1 MKAARPRLT
10 YLARS
15 AREGDLG
22 RVSPHY
28 NMDMDGLSDQW
39 LVRAARSGDGPAFA
53 ALVSRH
59 YPLLLASCRR
69 MLANVDLARDAAQE
83 AALRAMLGLDHLR
96 DDARFGPWLVGIG
109 LNVCR
114 GLLGT
119 GRRQV
124 SFEALREGGQL
135 AEPMADHDEPV
146 AVVAAHELT
155 VRVREAIAA
164 LPAGQREAV
173 ALFYIDGLTQAE
185 AARELGTRPGAIK
198 TRLHKARRSLRAS
211 LRDTYEEYIDMTEQT
226 PQLIPMRVAEL
237 RRTRAEESG
246 VEHHIVFLED
256 EQARRV
262 PIWIGQAEA
271 TAMALILERV
281 DLPRPGVY
289 QFAASLLAGAG
300 GRLREVRV
308 TELTESIFY
317 AQVLLSDDTCIDA
330 RPSDALTLALVADVP
345 IYVATSV
352 LERAEQTTRSDLIKQ
367 ANEAIDD
374 ARVIADDAQARHAAS
389 MARLASPKQ

>member
-1 MKAARPRLT
+1 
-10 YLARS
+10 
-15 AREGDLG
+15 
-22 RVSPHY
+22 
-28 NMDMDGLSDQW
+28 MDMDGLSDQS
-39 LVRAARSGDGPAFA
+39 LVRAAHSGDGPAFA

-114 GLLGT
+114 GLGT

-211 LRDTYEEYIDMTEQT
+211 LRDTYEEYIDMTERDT
-226 PQLIPMRVAEL
+226 PADPDAGRGATTNPD
-237 RRTRAEESG
+237 RRIGSRTSHRLLGRRAG
-246 VEHHIVFLED
+246 TTD
-256 EQARRV
+256 
-262 PIWIGQAEA
+262 P
-271 TAMALILERV
+271 
-281 DLPRPGVY
+281 DL
-289 QFAASLLAGAG
+289 
-300 GRLREVRV
+300 
-308 TELTESIFY
+308 
-317 AQVLLSDDTCIDA
+317 D
-330 RPSDALTLALVADVP
+330 RPS
-345 IYVATSV
+345 
-352 LERAEQTTRSDLIKQ
+352 RSDCHGLDPR
-367 ANEAIDD
+367 AGRPTET
-374 ARVIADDAQARHAAS
+374 RC
-389 MARLASPKQ
+389 L

>member
-1 MKAARPRLT
+1 
-10 YLARS
+10 
-15 AREGDLG
+15 
-22 RVSPHY
+22 
-28 NMDMDGLSDQW
+28 
-39 LVRAARSGDGPAFA
+39 
-53 ALVSRH
+53 
-59 YPLLLASCRR
+59 
-69 MLANVDLARDAAQE
+69 
-83 AALRAMLGLDHLR
+83 MLGLDHLR
-96 DDARFGPWLVGIG
+96 DDARFGPWLLGIG

-114 GLLGT
+114 GLLGAR
-119 GRRQV
+119 RRQV
-124 SFEALREGGQL
+124 SLEALWYGGQS

-146 AVVAAHELT
+146 ELIAARELL
-155 VRVREAIAA
+155 VRVRAAMAA
-164 LPAGQREAV
+164 LPAGQRKAV

-211 LRDTYEEYIDMTEQT
+211 LRHTYEEYIDMTEQT
-226 PQLIPMRVAEL
+226 PQLVPVRVAEL
-237 RRTRAEESG
+237 RRTPAAESG

-256 EQARRV
+256 EQARRM
-262 PIWIGQAEA
+262 PIWIGPAEA

-281 DLPRPGVY
+281 ELPRPGVY

-317 AQVLLSDDTCIDA
+317 AQVILSDDTRIDA
-330 RPSDALTLALVADVP
+330 RPSDALTLALVAEVP

-352 LERAEQTTRSDLIKQ
+352 LERAEQTTRSDLIKE

-374 ARVIADDAQARHAAS
+374 ARVIADEAQAGHAAS
-389 MARLASPKQ
+389 MARLASPTARATTFDTSGSSPLQPRGPDFRSGRLST